1 MVERMHRNLKNN
13 LTKLCDGQPELWE
26 DYLYQANNS
35 LNFRIHDVTQ
45 ETPFYLLYGIQ
56 ARMPGDIEHP
66 TMFNFDNF
74 DDRMRY
80 TARELN
86 ELGQKRAAAYFNS
99 KAQMAKME
107 RNQGDDVLDGMF
119 MPGMFVKRIN
129 HNQKALR
136 YKFTGP
142 YIVDEV
148 LDNSLYKL
156 KLPNGQIMESPIH
169 QDDLRHYGS
178 KDTSQFYHGNK
189 IVNTND
195 DRDDEGIME
204 SAMPASSEG
213 RVVTLSDDMATLQD
227 L

>member
-1 MVERMHRNLKNN
+1 
-13 LTKLCDGQPELWE
+13 
-26 DYLYQANNS
+26 
-35 LNFRIHDVTQ
+35 
-45 ETPFYLLYGIQ
+45 
-56 ARMPGDIEHP
+56 
-66 TMFNFDNF
+66 
-74 DDRMRY
+74 
-80 TARELN
+80 
-86 ELGQKRAAAYFNS
+86 
-99 KAQMAKME
+99 MAKME

-195 DRDDEGIME
+195 DREDEGIME

-213 RVVTLSDDMATLQD
+213 RVVTLPDDMATLQD